1 MHAASEIQDI
11 IKDIIAQELAVN
23 KDELKAE
30 VSFHDLG
37 LDSVNSIFL
46 IALLE
51 EKLGIDIDP
60 MSVYDN
66 PSIRSFSEYIV
77 AEVNGTR

>member
-1 MHAASEIQDI
+1 MIRLSEIQNLICEVIANELHISPSEI
-11 IKDIIAQELAVN
+11 ID
-23 KDELKAE
+23 D

-46 IALLE
+46 ISE
-51 EKLGIDIDP
+51 IENKLSIDIDP

-66 PSIRSFSEYIV
+66 PTIKSFSKYLISLLNE
-77 AEVNGTR
+77 